1 MIALDERQAQL
12 DAFEAERQAYNMAM
26 LAMPQQEPEPVE
38 PQEMPQEPAPV
49 EPLEMSVGG
58 DASLKALLAQNT
70 ETLSDELP
78 EEAPINTDPVGTAQ
92 KMLASLT
99 QTKKSPASPT
109 AKSIKKAAGKGGAS
123 TGKEMEMA
131 YEPLSAAR
139 DLVPQLKE
147 TGSARS
153 QMEALAKAYKLRSQA
168 ATEQAKGFLRDTM
181 NAPTL
186 DKPNLGRATLAAKR
200 FNEGGEVSGGSSTG
214 FVTGKPIEFSDSPY
228 SPYSIDFVTAKPI
241 KVPLYDTNDQGGGNP
256 VTNPFSDLTQAQ
268 QAAYYAANPTMA
280 GITQLGQKG
289 FGLTSLGMLQNALV
303 PGFVSEQAQIAMGI
317 DPAAYQSAR
326 ESFRSSEIADMNAA
340 AEAAAAQSISDQS
353 SAGSE
358 AGGYGTG
365 DTSGGFGEGQYN
377 RGGLVRRANGGGVD
391 KQAALPEP
399 TFIESSPATRTFL
412 NVLGGRREPLTE
424 KDFTP
429 SEHAAMLEVIRNSE
443 ARGKSPKGRV
453 DYGDYPSAENA
464 GPGYKDIRNTL
475 GGFGYQRDPEGGV
488 TILDKYDFHG
498 PRVTEYERMG
508 GLEKAASTAKN
519 ALLEFLKQGGPRDLA
534 GEIGRAYIGTKG
546 PEVKIRIAPPVKRA
560 GGSPEEGEVYQSGF
574 GPLIKDK
581 SDLTGAA
588 VAELSKKGMSDPR
601 LVAPSVKFEGTRNP
615 EMKHASAY
623 VMMDDPANIRLV
635 NPRFSTLFANPLDPS
650 TLAHEVEHSMAVSG
664 GAGIT
669 NRYTRGDVLMD
680 NYATLT
686 GKKSNYKENPD
697 YYEPLTSF
705 IENAQNPKIKGH
717 LKRNYGADTNYLGG
731 LGSKQMFRP
740 SDYEELAADLGAAMK
755 IGKKDI
761 FADPFLQK
769 NLFNNDPYLME
780 AVRSTLNVEP
790 RADAKDLQ
798 RLTAYPQN
806 IDRFKN
812 LIRKRAKGSPEE
824 GELSQEEIDA
834 ASKPAFVTPKSGK
847 GRKEGPISQALNSGE
862 AYVNM
867 AKGLTEM
874 PYNLAGAPMDLVML
888 ARQGLTGQAPA
899 GQVGTSDYIK
909 NKMTELGIRQA
920 PPTDPT
926 AKGFYTA
933 GDLLSNLVN
942 PASVP
947 RKVGPAIER
956 GVKAGA
962 TEVGRQLDRA
972 IMDNAGPLAG
982 VVPDAA
988 RPMYAVRPTGSMT
1001 SMGNP
1006 AADSRLERLIADGR
1020 RGEGVERTTEGME
1033 NFWNVKARNYFEKQF
1048 GTPDDPIADALKAG
1062 RIKSEAVQAT
1072 DAFPSYLV
1080 DQLSVG
1086 KTRRREGERPEAGF
1100 VGPGAPA
1107 TRFFP
1112 KYPQAM
1118 EEFTSRYD
1126 TATGLKGDVVTTAPG
1141 MSHDKYPNMLSP
1153 LGDKRLTEAKD
1164 TAREMLAAQ
1173 GVRDELAN
1181 PNIELTARL
1190 ETDPTLS
1197 TGYSTPAKVLLAA
1210 YEKTK
1215 QKPSML
1221 SRLGL
1226 ASETKPE
1233 ETLSQSVV
1241 TAIEKGE
1248 PIYDT
1253 SGIKAPLRSLFDPSK
1268 INKYLTTLPERELKK
1283 VRFEDVVQGANKMF
1297 AEEDA
1302 YRALADRI
1310 RNGKNVPDKVFSDG
1324 VSSPLLQ
1331 FDKKSGYNGYSWK
1344 RLETPESTV
1353 PEGAYLGH
1361 SVGGYKLG
1369 GVTYSK
1375 EKMQAFK
1382 DGRYQVYTLRD
1393 NRNRPVTTV
1402 EVQMI
1407 DDYTP
1412 AVMQI
1417 KGNGRASGNTAP
1429 EDYDYLVLEF
1439 LDKYLHPAQISEKD
1453 AYLTPLLQRYK
1464 DGINATFK
1472 MP

>member
-1 MIALDERQAQL
+1 
-12 DAFEAERQAYNMAM
+12 
-26 LAMPQQEPEPVE
+26 
-38 PQEMPQEPAPV
+38 
-49 EPLEMSVGG
+49 
-58 DASLKALLAQNT
+58 
-70 ETLSDELP
+70 
-78 EEAPINTDPVGTAQ
+78 
-92 KMLASLT
+92 
-99 QTKKSPASPT
+99 
-109 AKSIKKAAGKGGAS
+109 
-123 TGKEMEMA
+123 
-131 YEPLSAAR
+131 
-139 DLVPQLKE
+139 
-147 TGSARS
+147 
-153 QMEALAKAYKLRSQA
+153 
-168 ATEQAKGFLRDTM
+168 
-181 NAPTL
+181 
-186 DKPNLGRATLAAKR
+186 
-200 FNEGGEVSGGSSTG
+200 
-214 FVTGKPIEFSDSPY
+214 
-228 SPYSIDFVTAKPI
+228 
-241 KVPLYDTNDQGGGNP
+241 
-256 VTNPFSDLTQAQ
+256 
-268 QAAYYAANPTMA
+268 MA

-289 FGLTSLGMLQNALV
+289 LGFTSLGMLQNALV
-303 PGFVSEQAQIAMGI
+303 PGFVSEQAQVAMGI
-317 DPAAYQSAR
+317 DPAAYQNAR

-377 RGGLVRRANGGGVD
+377 KGGLVRRANG
-391 KQAALPEP
+391 
-399 TFIESSPATRTFL
+399 S
-412 NVLGGRREPLTE
+412 
-424 KDFTP
+424 
-429 SEHAAMLEVIRNSE
+429 
-443 ARGKSPKGRV
+443 
-453 DYGDYPSAENA
+453 
-464 GPGYKDIRNTL
+464 
-475 GGFGYQRDPEGGV
+475 PEGGEV
-488 TILDKYDFHG
+488 EEMQGAARKDEAYQA
-498 PRVTEYERMG
+498 
-508 GLEKAASTAKN
+508 LEKYLQSRGEMPSIKISGYMPELTNGMYSSDNLNIGSGTVKVGKDTPKAA
-519 ALLEFLKQGGPRDLA
+519 
-534 GEIGRAYIGTKG
+534 RA
-546 PEVKIRIAPPVKRA
+546 
-560 GGSPEEGEVYQSGF
+560 
-574 GPLIKDK
+574 
-581 SDLTGAA
+581 
-588 VAELSKKGMSDPR
+588 
-601 LVAPSVKFEGTRNP
+601 SV
-615 EMKHASAY
+615 
-623 VMMDDPANIRLV
+623 
-635 NPRFSTLFANPLDPS
+635 
-650 TLAHEVEHSMAVSG
+650 LAHEMTHAADRQMRQQAIEQGMFG
-664 GAGIT
+664 
-669 NRYTRGDVLMD
+669 
-680 NYATLT
+680 
-686 GKKSNYKENPD
+686 KSNQYTEAYEKLVGPEGRNRASLARRLNPEWESENRSYRSSP
-697 YYEPLTSF
+697 
-705 IENAQNPKIKGH
+705 
-717 LKRNYGADTNYLGG
+717 R
-731 LGSKQMFRP
+731 
-740 SDYEELAADLGAAMK
+740 ELAAYGVGAFSGPNLQDRGPRHVDATAATELQILLELAQRNVDKGPKGLAK
-755 IGKKDI
+755 IP
-761 FADPFLQK
+761 AFLRK
-769 NLFNNDPYLME
+769 MGRYSE
-780 AVRSTLNVEP
+780 GGEVE
-790 RADAKDLQ
+790 
-798 RLTAYPQN
+798 Y
-806 IDRFKN
+806 
-812 LIRKRAKGSPEE
+812 RAKGSPEE
-824 GELSQEEIDA
+824 GELTQEEIDA

-847 GRKEGPISQALNSGE
+847 GRKEGPISQALNSGD
-862 AYVNM
+862 AYVNV

-874 PYNLAGAPMDLVML
+874 PYNLAGAPVDLATMVM
-888 ARQGLTGQAPA
+888 RPFGY
-899 GQVGTSDYIK
+899 GTEKPVMGSEYLK
-909 NKMTELGIRQA
+909 QKATELGIRQA

-972 IMDNAGPLAG
+972 IMDSAGPLAKA
-982 VVPDAA
+982 VPDAA

-1086 KTRRREGERPEAGF
+1086 KTRRREGERPETGF
-1100 VGPGAPA
+1100 VGPGAPS

-1126 TATGLKGDVVTTAPG
+1126 AATGLKGDVVTTAPG

-1233 ETLSQSVV
+1233 EMLSQSVV

-1310 RNGKNVPDKVFSDG
+1310 RNGKSVPDKVFSDG

-1375 EKMQAFK
+1375 EKMQDFK

>member
-1 MIALDERQAQL
+1 MRNQNDGYDMMALDERQAQL
-12 DAFEAERQAYNMAM
+12 DAFEAQREAYNKAM
-26 LAMPQQEPEPVE
+26 LDMQQAQEQEQAMPQEQE
-38 PQEMPQEPAPV
+38 QEQEPAPV
-49 EPLEMSVGG
+49 EPLEMAVGG

-78 EEAPINTDPVGTAQ
+78 EEPPINTDPVGTAQ
-92 KMLASLT
+92 KMLASMT

-109 AKSIKKAAGKGGAS
+109 ARSIKKSAGKGGAS
-123 TGKEMEMA
+123 ADKAMELS

-153 QMEALAKAYKLRSQA
+153 QMEALAKAYKLRAQA
-168 ATEQAKGFLRDTM
+168 ATQQSKGFLRDTM

-200 FNEGGEVSGGSSTG
+200 FNKGGE
-214 FVTGKPIEFSDSPY
+214 
-228 SPYSIDFVTAKPI
+228 
-241 KVPLYDTNDQGGGNP
+241 
-256 VTNPFSDLTQAQ
+256 
-268 QAAYYAANPTMA
+268 
-280 GITQLGQKG
+280 
-289 FGLTSLGMLQNALV
+289 
-303 PGFVSEQAQIAMGI
+303 
-317 DPAAYQSAR
+317 
-326 ESFRSSEIADMNAA
+326 
-340 AEAAAAQSISDQS
+340 
-353 SAGSE
+353 
-358 AGGYGTG
+358 
-365 DTSGGFGEGQYN
+365 
-377 RGGLVRRANGGGVD
+377 
-391 KQAALPEP
+391 AALPEP

-412 NVLGGRREPLTE
+412 NVLAGRREPLTE

-443 ARGKSPKGRV
+443 TRGKSPKGRV

-498 PRVTEYERMG
+498 PRVAEYEKMG

-534 GEIGRAYIGTKG
+534 GEVGRAYIGRKG
-546 PEVKIRIAPPVKRA
+546 PEVKIRIPPPV
-560 GGSPEEGEVYQSGF
+560 
-574 GPLIKDK
+574 
-581 SDLTGAA
+581 
-588 VAELSKKGMSDPR
+588 
-601 LVAPSVKFEGTRNP
+601 
-615 EMKHASAY
+615 
-623 VMMDDPANIRLV
+623 
-635 NPRFSTLFANPLDPS
+635 
-650 TLAHEVEHSMAVSG
+650 
-664 GAGIT
+664 
-669 NRYTRGDVLMD
+669 
-680 NYATLT
+680 
-686 GKKSNYKENPD
+686 
-697 YYEPLTSF
+697 
-705 IENAQNPKIKGH
+705 
-717 LKRNYGADTNYLGG
+717 
-731 LGSKQMFRP
+731 
-740 SDYEELAADLGAAMK
+740 
-755 IGKKDI
+755 
-761 FADPFLQK
+761 
-769 NLFNNDPYLME
+769 
-780 AVRSTLNVEP
+780 
-790 RADAKDLQ
+790 
-798 RLTAYPQN
+798 
-806 IDRFKN
+806 
-812 LIRKRAKGSPEE
+812 KRAKGSPEE
-824 GELSQEEIDA
+824 GELTQEEIDA

-847 GRKEGPISQALNSGE
+847 GRQEGPISQALKSGD

-867 AKGLTEM
+867 AKGFLEL

-888 ARQGLTGQAPA
+888 ARQGLTGQVPA

-933 GDLLSNLVN
+933 GDLLSNLTN
-942 PASVP
+942 PAAVP

-972 IMDNAGPLAG
+972 IMDNAGPLAKA
-982 VVPDAA
+982 VPGAA

-1001 SMGNP
+1001 SMGNF
-1006 AADSRLERLIADGR
+1006 AADSNLDSLIASGR
-1020 RGEGVERTTEGME
+1020 RGDGVEVTTDGIK
-1033 NFWNVKARNYFEKQF
+1033 NFWDVKARNYFEKQF
-1048 GTPDDPIADALKAG
+1048 GTPDDPILEALKT
-1062 RIKSEAVQAT
+1062 RKIKGPAVEGIK
-1072 DAFPSYLV
+1072 DFPRYLTS
-1080 DQLSVG
+1080 QLSVG
-1086 KTRRREGERPEAGF
+1086 KTRTKEGERPEAGF
-1100 VGPGAPA
+1100 VGPGAPS

-1112 KYPQAM
+1112 EYPDAM
-1118 EEFTSRYD
+1118 EDITARYD
-1126 TATGLKGDVVTTAPG
+1126 TATGLKGDLITNEPG
-1141 MSHDKYPNMLSP
+1141 
-1153 LGDKRLTEAKD
+1153 LGDPQFAKTVSALGRQRQVEATD
-1164 TAREMLAAQ
+1164 TARDMLAAQ

-1181 PNIELTARL
+1181 PNIEVVARS
-1190 ETDPTLS
+1190 EKDPNEVTS
-1197 TGYSTPAKVLLAA
+1197 YSTQAKKLFEA
-1210 YEKTK
+1210 YKKSTE
-1215 QKPSML
+1215 KPSML

-1226 ASETKPE
+1226 TSEAPSTD
-1233 ETLSQSVV
+1233 TLSQSVL

-1253 SGIKAPLRSLFDPSK
+1253 TGLRSPLKNLFNPQK
-1268 INKYLTTLPERELKK
+1268 INQYLETLPEQQLKK

-1297 AEEDA
+1297 GDEDVL
-1302 YRALADRI
+1302 RALADRI
-1310 RNGKNVPDKVFSDG
+1310 RSGKNVPDKVFSDG

-1331 FDKKSGYNGYSWK
+1331 FDKKSGFDGFAWK

-1375 EKMQAFK
+1375 EKMQGFK

-1407 DDYTP
+1407 DEYTP

-1429 EDYDYLVLEF
+1429 EDHDKLVLDFFEN
-1439 LDKYLHPAQISEKD
+1439 YLHPAQISEKD
-1453 AYLTPLLQRYK
+1453 SYLTPLLQRYK
-1464 DGINATFK
+1464 DGINANFK

>member
-1 MIALDERQAQL
+1 MRNQNDGSDMIALDERQAQL

-26 LAMPQQEPEPVE
+26 LAVLQQEPEPVE
-38 PQEMPQEPAPV
+38 PLEMPQEPAPV
-49 EPLEMSVGG
+49 EPLEMAVGG

-70 ETLSDELP
+70 ETLSDDLP
-78 EEAPINTDPVGTAQ
+78 EEPPINTDPVGTAQ

-109 AKSIKKAAGKGGAS
+109 AKSIKKSAGKGGAS
-123 TGKEMEMA
+123 AGKEMDLS
-131 YEPLSAAR
+131 YESLTAAK
-139 DLVPQLKE
+139 DMTPALKE

-153 QMEALAKAYKLRSQA
+153 QMEALARAYKLRAQA
-168 ATEQAKGFLRDTM
+168 ATQQSKGFLRDTM

-200 FNEGGEVSGGSSTG
+200 FNEGGEV
-214 FVTGKPIEFSDSPY
+214 
-228 SPYSIDFVTAKPI
+228 
-241 KVPLYDTNDQGGGNP
+241 
-256 VTNPFSDLTQAQ
+256 
-268 QAAYYAANPTMA
+268 
-280 GITQLGQKG
+280 
-289 FGLTSLGMLQNALV
+289 
-303 PGFVSEQAQIAMGI
+303 
-317 DPAAYQSAR
+317 
-326 ESFRSSEIADMNAA
+326 
-340 AEAAAAQSISDQS
+340 
-353 SAGSE
+353 
-358 AGGYGTG
+358 
-365 DTSGGFGEGQYN
+365 
-377 RGGLVRRANGGGVD
+377 
-391 KQAALPEP
+391 
-399 TFIESSPATRTFL
+399 
-412 NVLGGRREPLTE
+412 
-424 KDFTP
+424 
-429 SEHAAMLEVIRNSE
+429 
-443 ARGKSPKGRV
+443 
-453 DYGDYPSAENA
+453 
-464 GPGYKDIRNTL
+464 
-475 GGFGYQRDPEGGV
+475 
-488 TILDKYDFHG
+488 
-498 PRVTEYERMG
+498 
-508 GLEKAASTAKN
+508 
-519 ALLEFLKQGGPRDLA
+519 
-534 GEIGRAYIGTKG
+534 
-546 PEVKIRIAPPVKRA
+546 
-560 GGSPEEGEVYQSGF
+560 YQSGF

-581 SDLTGAA
+581 SDLTEAA

-705 IENAQNPKIKGH
+705 IENAQNPKIKRH

-731 LGSKQMFRP
+731 LGSNQMFRP
-740 SDYEELAADLGAAMK
+740 SDYEELAADLGSAMK

-812 LIRKRAKGSPEE
+812 LLVKRAKGSSEE
-824 GELSQEEIDA
+824 GEAAPPELTQEQIDA
-834 ASKPAFVTPKSGK
+834 ASKPSFKTSKSGI
-847 GRKEGPISQALNSGE
+847 GRPEGDISRLLRSGE
-862 AYVNM
+862 GYVEL
-867 AKGLTEM
+867 AKGLTMM
-874 PYNLAGAPMDLVML
+874 PQNLVGGAFDISNAVANVFGGGVEKPVFGSENLKEQSRKAGL
-888 ARQGLTGQAPA
+888 AF
-899 GQVGTSDYIK
+899 K
-909 NKMTELGIRQA
+909 

-947 RKVGPAIER
+947 RKVGPAIEK

-972 IMDNAGPLAG
+972 IMDSAGPLAKA
-982 VVPDAA
+982 VPDAA
-988 RPMYAVRPTGSMT
+988 RPLYAVRPTGSMT
-1001 SMGNP
+1001 SMGNF
-1006 AADSRLERLIADGR
+1006 AADSNLDGLIASGR
-1020 RGEGVERTTEGME
+1020 RGVGVEVATDGIK
-1033 NFWNVKARNYFEKQF
+1033 NFWDVKARNYFEKQF
-1048 GTPDDPIADALKAG
+1048 GTPDDPILEALKTR
-1062 RIKSEAVQAT
+1062 RIKGPSVE
-1072 DAFPSYLV
+1072 DRKDFPGYII

-1086 KTRRREGERPEAGF
+1086 KTRTREGERPDGGF
-1100 VGPGAPA
+1100 VGPGAPS

-1112 KYPQAM
+1112 KYPGAM
-1118 EEFTSRYD
+1118 EDVTARYD
-1126 TATGLKGDVVTTAPG
+1126 TATGLKGDVITNEPG
-1141 MSHDKYPNMLSP
+1141 VGDPDFPRGLNQ
-1153 LGDKRLTEAKD
+1153 LGRQRQAQATD

-1181 PNIELTARL
+1181 PNIELTARS
-1190 ETDPTLS
+1190 EKDPNEVTS
-1197 TGYSTPAKVLLAA
+1197 YSTQSKKLFDA
-1210 YEKTK
+1210 YKKSTE
-1215 QKPSML
+1215 KPSIL

-1226 ASETKPE
+1226 TPE
-1233 ETLSQSVV
+1233 APSTDTLSQSVL
-1241 TAIEKGE
+1241 TAIEKGQ

-1253 SGIKAPLRSLFDPSK
+1253 TGLKSPLDKLFNPK
-1268 INKYLTTLPERELKK
+1268 RINLYLETLPERELKN

-1297 AEEDA
+1297 GDEDVF
-1302 YRALADRI
+1302 RALDTRI
-1310 RNGKNVPDKVFSDG
+1310 RSGKKVPEKVFSDG

-1331 FDKKSGYNGYSWK
+1331 FNKNSGFEGYAWK

-1353 PEGAYLGH
+1353 PEGAYIGH

-1369 GVTYSK
+1369 GITYSK

-1382 DGRYQVYTLRD
+1382 DGLYEVYTLRD

-1402 EVQMI
+1402 EVQRI
-1407 DDYTP
+1407 DEYTP

-1417 KGNGRASGNTAP
+1417 KGNGRASGNVPA
-1429 EDYDYLVLEF
+1429 EDYDRLVLDF
-1439 LDKYLHPAQISEKD
+1439 FVNYLRPAQISEKD
-1453 AYLTPLLQRYK
+1453 KLLTPLLQRYK

>member
-1 MIALDERQAQL
+1 MRNQNYGSDMIALDERQAQL
-12 DAFEAERQAYNMAM
+12 DAFETERQAYNMAM
-26 LAMPQQEPEPVE
+26 LAMPQQEQEPVE

-78 EEAPINTDPVGTAQ
+78 EEPPINTDPVGTAQ

-109 AKSIKKAAGKGGAS
+109 AKSIKKSAGKGGAS

-153 QMEALAKAYKLRSQA
+153 QMEALAKAYKLRAQA
-168 ATEQAKGFLRDTM
+168 ATQQAKGFMRDTM

-241 KVPLYDTNDQGGGNP
+241 KLPLYDTNDQGGGNP

-377 RGGLVRRANGGGVD
+377 KGGLVRRANGGGVD

-519 ALLEFLKQGGPRDLA
+519 ALLEFLKQGGPRDLV

-560 GGSPEEGEVYQSGF
+560 KGSSKEGETA
-574 GPLIKDK
+574 PPE
-581 SDLTGAA
+581 LT
-588 VAELSKKGMSDPR
+588 
-601 LVAPSVKFEGTRNP
+601 
-615 EMKHASAY
+615 
-623 VMMDDPANIRLV
+623 
-635 NPRFSTLFANPLDPS
+635 
-650 TLAHEVEHSMAVSG
+650 
-664 GAGIT
+664 
-669 NRYTRGDVLMD
+669 
-680 NYATLT
+680 
-686 GKKSNYKENPD
+686 
-697 YYEPLTSF
+697 
-705 IENAQNPKIKGH
+705 
-717 LKRNYGADTNYLGG
+717 
-731 LGSKQMFRP
+731 
-740 SDYEELAADLGAAMK
+740 
-755 IGKKDI
+755 
-761 FADPFLQK
+761 
-769 NLFNNDPYLME
+769 
-780 AVRSTLNVEP
+780 
-790 RADAKDLQ
+790 
-798 RLTAYPQN
+798 
-806 IDRFKN
+806 
-812 LIRKRAKGSPEE
+812 
-824 GELSQEEIDA
+824 QEEIDA

-874 PYNLAGAPMDLVML
+874 PYNLAGAPVDLATMVM
-888 ARQGLTGQAPA
+888 RPFGY
-899 GQVGTSDYIK
+899 GTEKPVMGSEYLK
-909 NKMTELGIRQA
+909 QKATELGIRQA

-947 RKVGPAIER
+947 RKVGPAIEK

-982 VVPDAA
+982 AVPDAA

-1001 SMGNP
+1001 SMGNF
-1006 AADSRLERLIADGR
+1006 AAGSQLDKIIANGR
-1020 RGEGVERTTEGME
+1020 NGEGVEVATDGIK
-1033 NFWNVKARNYFEKQF
+1033 NFWDVKARNYFEKQF

-1126 TATGLKGDVVTTAPG
+1126 AATGLKGDVVTTAPG
-1141 MSHDKYPNMLSP
+1141 MGHHNYPNMLSP

-1181 PNIELTARL
+1181 PNIELTARS
-1190 ETDPTLS
+1190 EKDPTVS
-1197 TGYSTPAKVLLAA
+1197 TGYSSQAKALLQA
-1210 YEKTK
+1210 YEKSK
-1215 QKPSML
+1215 EKPSML

-1233 ETLSQSVV
+1233 EMLSQSVV

-1375 EKMQAFK
+1375 EKMQDFK

-1439 LDKYLHPAQISEKD
+1439 FDKYLHPAQISEKD